1 MSTKTIE
8 KKLNSLTREMAM
20 LRSVLMAAI
29 AEKDPE
35 GEYRPEF
42 VKRMLALTK
51 RKQVSRRLR
60 GSADFP
66 RKIS

>member
-1 MSTKTIE
+1 MMNGMSTKVIE

-20 LRSVLMAAI
+20 LRSVLIATL

-42 VKRMLALTK
+42 VKRMFALTK
-51 RKQVSRRLR
+51 TKQAGGR
-60 GSADFP
+60 F
-66 RKIS
+66 KK